1 MIRTRPIRRA
11 SRSLFGEGFT
21 LIEMLVA
28 LAVLSLAVMALLNL
42 NGESAR
48 TLGYNQMRLMAAIVA
63 DNQLVRAQAEPG
75 PLSLGTAEGT
85 EDQGGVSWTWT
96 RTVSA
101 TSDPALLRVTVSVRA
116 TEQRQILMEA
126 TTFRPAGGR

>member
-1 MIRTRPIRRA
+1 MIRTRLIRRA
-11 SRSLFGEGFT
+11 SPSLSGAGFT

-63 DNQLVRAQAEPG
+63 DNQLVRAQADPA
-75 PLSLGTAEGT
+75 PLSVGTDEGT
-85 EDQGGVSWTWT
+85 ENQGGVSWTWT
-96 RTVSA
+96 RSVTP
-101 TSDPALLRVTVSVRA
+101 TSDPALLRVTVTVRA

-126 TTFRPAGGR
+126 TTFRPARGQ